1 MQTACVDNTQT
12 TGKKHEALLVPP
24 GAEQMVNL
32 TTKQGIKKAD
42 EEQLLLQAFLRED
55 P

>member
-1 MQTACVDNTQT
+1 MADPQKLTLVVSTHLIA
-12 TGKKHEALLVPP
+12 EALLVPP

-42 EEQLLLQAFLRED
+42 EEHL
-55 P
+55 